1 MAQTVD
7 PKQPSEILD
16 YDIECA
22 KEMAYGDAIESVTAY
37 ITGPDDDLTI
47 ETVGKVDYSPT
58 VAKVRLSGGTN
69 LKRYKVTLLII
80 TIDGLLIESE
90 FNIRIKDE

>member
-7 PKQPSEILD
+7 PKQPNEVLD

-22 KEMAYGDAIESVTAY
+22 RDMAYGDAVVSATAY
-37 ITGPDDDLTI
+37 ITGPDDDLYVETI
-47 ETVGKVDYSPT
+47 GPVEYSETVV
-58 VAKVRLSGGTN
+58 KVRLSGGTN
-69 LKRYKVTLLII
+69 LKKYKVTLIII
-80 TIDGLLIESE
+80 TRDGSLIESE